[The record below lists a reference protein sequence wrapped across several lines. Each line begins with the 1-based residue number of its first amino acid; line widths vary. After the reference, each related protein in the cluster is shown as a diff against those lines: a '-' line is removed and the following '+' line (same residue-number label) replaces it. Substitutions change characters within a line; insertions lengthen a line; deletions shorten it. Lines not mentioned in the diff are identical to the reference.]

1 MRRRVRRATKVSKDM
16 KKLIFVSA
24 GLLLAAQVNAEEV
37 NETLDA
43 AADGTVEIYNTSG
56 SVTVEG
62 WPRNAVEVTGT
73 LGEEVEEF
81 VFERKGD
88 TVVVK
93 VKPIKGKRSGG
104 RSTSSYI
111 TVRAPQKS
119 SIDVATISAEID
131 VEGVEGEQEL
141 QSVSGGISTTAFGAD
156 VEAETV
162 SGSID
167 IAGSNTDTETELT
180 TVSGSIAAR
189 DMAGTIDLES
199 VNGKLDVAG
208 GSFSDASLETVNGR
222 IEFKANL
229 REGGDLDIE
238 TVNGK
243 VVVDFIGTLS
253 AEIDVDTFNG
263 GINNCFGP
271 KPERTS
277 KYAPGWEL
285 SFTEGGGDGSVSIAT
300 LNGGV
305 KLCKE

>member
-1 MRRRVRRATKVSKDM
+1 M
-16 KKLIFVSA
+16 KRLVIVSA
-24 GLLLAAQVNAEEV
+24 GLLLAAQANAEEV

-62 WPRNAVEVTGT
+62 WSQNAVEVTGT
-73 LGEEVEEF
+73 LGEEVEKF
-81 VFERKGD
+81 IFERKGD

-93 VKPIKGKRSGG
+93 VKPIHGKRSGS

-111 TVRAPQKS
+111 TVRIPQKS
-119 SIDVATISAEID
+119 AIEVATVSADIDVGA
-131 VEGVEGEQEL
+131 VEGEQEL
-141 QSVSGGISTTAFGAD
+141 QTVSGDIETKAFMAE

-167 IAGSNTDTETELT
+167 LVGSNMDSETELS
-180 TVSGSIAAR
+180 TVSGSISVR
-189 DMAGTIDLES
+189 DVSGRIDTES
-199 VNGKLDVAG
+199 VNGWVGIGG
-208 GSFSDASLETVNGR
+208 GSFSDAAMETVNGR
-222 IEFKANL
+222 IEFKSNL
-229 REGGDLDIE
+229 RERGDLDIE

-243 VVVDFIGTLS
+243 VVVNFVGSLS
-253 AEIDVDTFNG
+253 AEIDVNTFNG
-263 GINNCFGP
+263 HINNCFGP

-285 SFTEGGGDGSVSIAT
+285 SFTEGGGDGSVNIET

-305 KLCKE
+305 TLCME

>member
-1 MRRRVRRATKVSKDM
+1 M
-16 KKLIFVSA
+16 KRLLFISA
-24 GLLLAAQVNAEEV
+24 GLLLAASVNAEEI

-56 SVTVEG
+56 VVTVEG
-62 WPRNAVEVTGT
+62 WSRDAVEVTGT
-73 LGEEVEEF
+73 LGEEVDEF
-81 VFERKGD
+81 IFKRKGD

-93 VKPIKGKRSGG
+93 VKPIKGKSSGG
-104 RSTSSYI
+104 RSTSSFI

-156 VEAETV
+156 VEGETV

-167 IAGSNTDTETELT
+167 IAGSNMDTDTELT
-180 TVSGSIAAR
+180 TVSGSISAR

-199 VNGKLDVAG
+199 VNGKLEVGG
-208 GSFSDASLETVNGR
+208 GSFSDAALQTVNGR
-222 IEFKANL
+222 IDFKANL
-229 REGGDLDIE
+229 RDGGDLDIE

-243 VVVDFIGTLS
+243 VVVDFVGSLS
-253 AEIDVDTFNG
+253 AELDVNTFTG
-263 GINNCFGP
+263 GIRNCFGP

-285 SFTEGGGDGSVSIAT
+285 EFTEGGGEGNVSIAT

-305 KLCKE
+305 TLCKE

>member
-1 MRRRVRRATKVSKDM
+1 M
-16 KKLIFVSA
+16 KRLILVMA
-24 GLLLAAQVNAEEV
+24 GVLLAVPVDAEEID
-37 NETLDA
+37 ETLDA
-43 AADGTVEIYNTSG
+43 AADGTVEIYNTAG

-62 WPRNAVEVTGT
+62 WSRNAVEVTGT

-93 VKPIKGKRSGG
+93 IKPIHGKRSGG

-119 SIDVATISAEID
+119 SVDVATISAEID
-131 VEGVEGEQEL
+131 IEGVQGEQEL
-141 QSVSGGISTTAFGAD
+141 QSVSGSIETQAYAAEI
-156 VEAETV
+156 EAETV
-162 SGSID
+162 SGGID
-167 IAGSNTDTETELT
+167 IVGSGEDIEAELT
-180 TVSGSIAAR
+180 TVSAGISVR
-189 DMAGTIDLES
+189 DLSGVIDLES
-199 VNGKLDVAG
+199 VNGKLEIEG
-208 GSFSDASLETVNGR
+208 GSFSDAALQTVNGR
-222 IEFKANL
+222 IDFKSNL

-243 VVVDFIGTLS
+243 VVVEFIGSLS
-253 AEIDVDTFNG
+253 ADIDVNTFNG
-263 GINNCFGP
+263 RISNCFGP

-305 KLCKE
+305 TLCRE

>member
-1 MRRRVRRATKVSKDM
+1 MRRRVRRTTEVSRDM
-16 KKLIFVSA
+16 KKLILVSA
-24 GLLLAAQVNAEEV
+24 GLLLTASVNAEDI

-62 WPRNAVEVTGT
+62 WSRNAVEVTGT
-73 LGEEVEEF
+73 LGEEVDEF
-81 VFERKGD
+81 IFERKGD

-93 VKPIKGKRSGG
+93 VKPIQGKSSGG

-111 TVRAPQKS
+111 TVQAPQKS

-131 VEGVEGEQEL
+131 VEGIEGEQEL

-167 IAGSNTDTETELT
+167 IVGSNMDSETELA
-180 TVSGSIAAR
+180 TVSGGISAR

-199 VNGKLDVAG
+199 VNGKLEVGG
-208 GSFSDASLETVNGR
+208 GSFSDAALETVNGR
-222 IEFKANL
+222 IEFKSNL
-229 REGGDLDIE
+229 RNGGDLDIE

-243 VVVDFIGTLS
+243 VVVDFIGSLS
-253 AEIDVDTFNG
+253 AEVDVNTFNG
-263 GINNCFGP
+263 RIKNCFGP

-277 KYAPGWEL
+277 EYAPGWEL

-305 KLCKE
+305 TLCKE

>member
-1 MRRRVRRATKVSKDM
+1 MRRRVRRTTEVSRDM
-16 KKLIFVSA
+16 KKLILVSA
-24 GLLLAAQVNAEEV
+24 GLLLAASVNAEDI

-62 WPRNAVEVTGT
+62 WSRNAVEVTGT
-73 LGEEVEEF
+73 LGEEVDEF
-81 VFERKGD
+81 IFERKGD

-93 VKPIKGKRSGG
+93 VKPIQGKSSGG

-111 TVRAPQKS
+111 TVQAPQKS
-119 SIDVATISAEID
+119 SIDVATISAGID
-131 VEGVEGEQEL
+131 VEGIEGEQEL

-162 SGSID
+162 SGGID
-167 IAGSNTDTETELT
+167 IVGSNMDSETELA
-180 TVSGSIAAR
+180 TVSGGISAR

-199 VNGKLDVAG
+199 VNGKLEVGG
-208 GSFSDASLETVNGR
+208 GSFSDAALETVNGR
-222 IEFKANL
+222 IEFKSNL
-229 REGGDLDIE
+229 RDGGDLDIE

-243 VVVDFIGTLS
+243 VVVDFIGSLS
-253 AEIDVDTFNG
+253 AEVDVNTFNG
-263 GINNCFGP
+263 RIKNCFGP

-305 KLCKE
+305 TLCKE

>member
-1 MRRRVRRATKVSKDM
+1 M
-16 KKLIFVSA
+16 KKLILVSA
-24 GLLLAAQVNAEEV
+24 GLLLAASVNAEEI

-43 AADGTVEIYNTSG
+43 SADGTVEIYNTSG

-62 WPRNAVEVTGT
+62 WSRNAVEVTGT

-81 VFERKGD
+81 IFERKGD

-93 VKPIKGKRSGG
+93 VKPIQGKSSGG

-111 TVRAPQKS
+111 TVLAPQKS
-119 SIDVATISAEID
+119 RIDVATISAEID
-131 VEGVEGEQEL
+131 VEGIEGEQEL
-141 QSVSGGISTTAFGAD
+141 QSVSGRISTNAFAAEI
-156 VEAETV
+156 EAETV

-167 IAGSNTDTETELT
+167 IVGSNMESETELA
-180 TVSGSIAAR
+180 TVSGGISAR

-199 VNGKLDVAG
+199 VNGRLEVGG
-208 GSFSDASLETVNGR
+208 GSFSDAALETVNGR
-222 IEFKANL
+222 IEFKSNL
-229 REGGDLDIE
+229 RDGGDLDIE

-243 VVVDFIGTLS
+243 VVVDFIGSLS
-253 AEIDVDTFNG
+253 AEIDVNTFNG
-263 GINNCFGP
+263 RIKNCFGP

-305 KLCKE
+305 TLCKE